1 MITGLLRMVYL
12 GAAGP
17 AAQPAPVVEPAVAL
31 ATPAVA
37 LATRAV
43 LQHAYAAVV
52 PSPSQPV
59 EAEVTRG
66 VLLRAY
72 ERAASQ
78 TLAAAQHSLLASYVK
93 VAAQL
98 PSE

>member
-17 AAQPAPVVEPAVAL
+17 AAQPAPVVEPAL

-43 LQHAYAAVV
+43 LQHAYAAVE